1 MMFGLE
7 IELAWFVV
15 AVRFVDVFAAT
26 LLQMML

>member
-15 AVRFVDVFAAT
+15 VVRFVDVFAAT